1 MLLAFYTFIV
11 MKYTPL
17 DQNNELSLYIGTVV
31 CRLEEVDVIYFQNI
45 KKLGQ
50 FKRQWKRS
58 KLPVN
63 TKKGFFR

>member
-1 MLLAFYTFIV
+1 MLLAFYTYIV

-31 CRLEEVDVIYFQNI
+31 FRLEEVDVIYFQNI

-50 FKRQWKRS
+50 FKRQ
-58 KLPVN
+58 
-63 TKKGFFR
+63 